1 MVFTNVRLGVLVML
15 NHWIV
20 RMLVVVA
27 LCCSISFSQ
36 NRADAAQNEPFYW
49 LVVVKADST
58 VTTLTKN
65 QVMGLFLG
73 RAKFLPSG
81 DKVKALDF
89 PIASA
94 VRAEFYRA
102 LTGKNIADIDAYWAR
117 LQYSGRATP
126 PEPMENSEQIMQ
138 LVSKEKRAIA
148 YLPGYY
154 QSQLAANGLKTVL
167 TMQTE

>member
-1 MVFTNVRLGVLVML
+1 ML

-20 RMLVVVA
+20 RMLLVVG
-27 LCCSISFSQ
+27 LSCSITFAQ
-36 NRADAAQNEPFYW
+36 KPVDAAQNEPFYW

-58 VTTLTKN
+58 VSALNKK

-126 PEPMENSEQIMQ
+126 PEPMENSEKIMQ
-138 LVSKEKRAIA
+138 MVSKEKRAIA

-154 QSQLAANGLKTVL
+154 QNQLAANGLKTVL
-167 TMQTE
+167 TMQID

>member
-1 MVFTNVRLGVLVML
+1 MQL
-15 NHWIV
+15 NHWIIK
-20 RMLVVVA
+20 MLVVVC
-27 LCCSISFSQ
+27 LSCFVPLTQ
-36 NRADAAQNEPFYW
+36 KRAGAAESEPFFW
-49 LVVVKADST
+49 LVVVKADSSISA
-58 VTTLTKN
+58 LTKKE
-65 QVMGLFLG
+65 VMGLFLG
-73 RAKFLPSG
+73 RAKYLPTG

-126 PEPMENSEQIMQ
+126 PEPIESSELIMQ
-138 LVSKEKRAIA
+138 IVSKEKRAIA

-154 QSQLAANGLKTVL
+154 QNQLAANGLKSVL
-167 TMQTE
+167 TMQMQ

>member
-1 MVFTNVRLGVLVML
+1 
-15 NHWIV
+15 
-20 RMLVVVA
+20 MLVVVCLSCFVPLTQKTA
-27 LCCSISFSQ
+27 GATES
-36 NRADAAQNEPFYW
+36 EPFFW
-49 LVVVKADST
+49 LVVVKADSSISA
-58 VTTLTKN
+58 LTKKE
-65 QVMGLFLG
+65 VMGLFLG
-73 RAKFLPSG
+73 RAKYLPTG

-126 PEPMENSEQIMQ
+126 PEPIESSELIMQ
-138 LVSKEKRAIA
+138 IVSKEKRAIA

-154 QSQLAANGLKTVL
+154 QDQLAANGLKSVL
-167 TMQTE
+167 TMQMQ